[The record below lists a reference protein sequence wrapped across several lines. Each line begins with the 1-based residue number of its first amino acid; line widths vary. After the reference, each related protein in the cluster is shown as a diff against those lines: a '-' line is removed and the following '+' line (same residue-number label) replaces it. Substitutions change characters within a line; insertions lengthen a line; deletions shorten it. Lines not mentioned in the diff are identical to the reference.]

1 MVIFVGAAG
10 IVGIV
15 LVIILLVVAVV
26 TGRVVWISGSVTTKL
41 EPLGFSSPGQLR
53 VAS

>member
-26 TGRVVWISGSVTTKL
+26 TGRVVWISGIVTTDLILK
-41 EPLGFSSPGQLR
+41 F
-53 VAS
+53 